1 MVRSPKIYWWSI
13 RSYIRERTLQDCALL
28 RSAFGIALP
37 NHYPGCYAAIAFQ
50 T

>member
-1 MVRSPKIYWWSI
+1 MVRSSKIDRWSGKTC
-13 RSYIRERTLQDCALL
+13 IRERTLQDCALL